1 MATENETVPEEMEIS
16 QEPNRTQ
23 QTEPTVDRTRAVG
36 IYAASDFKDKERGN
50 TKEALTQRWFA
61 PGAAVIQLVSGRWK
75 KVIGIRKARN
85 ENKHHVRFAASETT
99 PPVQAPQRGR
109 GLAV

>member
-1 MATENETVPEEMEIS
+1 MATETEAVPEEMEIT
-16 QEPNRTQ
+16 QEPNQ
-23 QTEPTVDRTRAVG
+23 QTEPTGDRIRAVG